1 MGLSIQLSFSP
12 APYSVRIFLFVLALA
27 LSADGIG
34 QSRAEKEK
42 IIKFKQ
48 DFMTGVPSRKV
59 DTLVTSTALL
69 TRERKQE
76 VRCISIFPAGEQVMH
91 EECYYNDTNVPEH
104 KSSYTLPGKQL
115 TGVTSKFDTDGSLEY
130 QLDHD
135 KGTWKVVKAD
145 HYPYYK
151 VLERMRGK
159 ADSLIIAAYGQSFFN
174 QTVRWSPQSSVIYD
188 GLATG
193 SGWCEY
199 ETWEPSRFMIRYAI
213 RLADDEAYDDLIE
226 VQLDSTG
233 QLYFPFGKYDDIK
246 GFEKVSQTKGM
257 IMTKAKA
264 IEAAV
269 AQGMTA
275 NGDHQPTTELSWA
288 YADTQTAE
296 MYNGHF
302 YYSVA
307 MYTGSLRSSA
317 PTRGTK
323 VEQRFDVYIFNPW
336 TGAFVEKKKMKAYE
350 KPNRRGVLA
359 TDLLPVN

>member
-1 MGLSIQLSFSP
+1 MRL
-12 APYSVRIFLFVLALA
+12 FLFLLSLA
-27 LSADGIG
+27 LSADGIS
-34 QSRAEKEK
+34 QSKAEKEK
-42 IIKFKQ
+42 VMKFKQ
-48 DFMTGVPSRKV
+48 DFLAGAPMHKPDSLT
-59 DTLVTSTALL
+59 TSTALL
-69 TRERKQE
+69 TRERMAE
-76 VRCISIFPAGEQVMH
+76 VRCISIFPVGGQVMQ

-104 KSSYTLPGKQL
+104 KSSYTLPDRWP
-115 TGVTSKFDTDGSLEY
+115 TGVTSKFDTEGALEY

-135 KGTWKVVKAD
+135 KGTWKVVKGD
-145 HYPYYK
+145 HYPYYPL
-151 VLERMRGK
+151 LERMRGK
-159 ADSLIIAAYGQSFFN
+159 ADSLIIAAYGQPFFN
-174 QTVRWSPQSSVIYD
+174 QSVRWSPQSSVIYD

-193 SGWCEY
+193 SGWCDY
-199 ETWEPSRFMIRYAI
+199 ELWKPTRFLLQYAI
-213 RLADDEAYDDLIE
+213 RLANDEIYDELIS

-257 IMTKAKA
+257 VMTKASA
-264 IEAAV
+264 IQAAA
-269 AQGMTA
+269 AQGMNT
-275 NGDHQPTTELSWA
+275 NGDHQPSTALSWA
-288 YADTQTAE
+288 YADSQKAE

-307 MYTGSLRSSA
+307 MYTGSLRSTA

-359 TDLLPVN
+359 TELLPVN

>member
-1 MGLSIQLSFSP
+1 MILPIQLSFKP
-12 APYSVRIFLFVLALA
+12 APSSMRLFLFVMALA
-27 LSADGIG
+27 LSADGFA

-42 IIKFKQ
+42 VMKFKQ
-48 DFMTGVPSRKV
+48 DFLAGVALHKTDS
-59 DTLVTSTALL
+59 LITSTALL
-69 TRERKQE
+69 TRERKPE
-76 VRCISIFPAGEQVMH
+76 VRCISIFPVGEQVMQ

-104 KSSYTLPGKQL
+104 KSSYTLPDKQPK
-115 TGVTSKFDTDGSLEY
+115 GVTSKFDTDGSLEY

-135 KGTWKVVKAD
+135 KGTWKMAKAD
-145 HYPYYK
+145 HYPYYQL
-151 VLERMRGK
+151 LERMRGK
-159 ADSLIIAAYGQSFFN
+159 ADSLITAAYGQSFFN
-174 QTVRWSPQSSVIYD
+174 LSIRWAPQSSVIYD

-193 SGWCEY
+193 AGWCDY
-199 ETWEPSRFMIRYAI
+199 ETWKPTRFMIRYAI
-213 RLADDEAYDDLIE
+213 RLADDETYDDLIS

-246 GFEKVSQTKGM
+246 GFEKVSQAKGM
-257 IMTKAKA
+257 IMTKSKA

-269 AQGMTA
+269 AQGMTT
-275 NGDHQPTTELSWA
+275 NGDHQPATALTWA
-288 YADTQTAE
+288 YTDTPQAE

-307 MYTGSLRSSA
+307 MYTGSLRSTA

-323 VEQRFDVYIFNPW
+323 VEQRFDVYLFNPW

-359 TDLLPVN
+359 TDLMPVN